1 MVFESLGLEKYFGE
15 QMKST
20 SYLLKV
26 MKYRAPEPNE
36 SDIGLH
42 PHTDTNIM
50 TILHQDEIGGLE
62 IQMKNEEWLRVKVSP
77 NSFIV
82 VAGETFNV
90 WLNGR
95 LHVPFHRVV
104 MNGNMARY
112 SLGFFSVQRASILV
126 KTFYEMVDE
135 EHPLRYKPFDYAE
148 FLKFFYKE
156 GGIQSKFALKN
167 YCGI

>member
-1 MVFESLGLEKYFGE
+1 MTFGF
-15 QMKST
+15 
-20 SYLLKV
+20 LDFG
-26 MKYRAPEPNE
+26 A
-36 SDIGLH
+36 
-42 PHTDTNIM
+42 
-50 TILHQDEIGGLE
+50 
-62 IQMKNEEWLRVKVSP
+62 IQ
-77 NSFIV
+77 
-82 VAGETFNV
+82 V